1 MATGPASQRL
11 LHEGFLRSLE
21 RDEGAEALRIGA
33 HHISYRR
40 LHDHALALAGSLVA
54 SAPRPLRRVGVL
66 AARSESAYAG
76 LLAALYTGAAVV
88 PLNAAFPAE
97 RLRYMVTAASLD
109 GLVVDERGLRA
120 LRPLADV
127 LDGVAVVTET
137 IGPPLTEPLPAS
149 PDDVAYILFTSGS
162 SGRPKGV
169 PVLHSAAVAYLHQ
182 VQDRY
187 AFTSGDTFS
196 QTYDLTFDLAMF
208 DLFVGWGSGG
218 TVVSV
223 PPHAYVSLP
232 EFISRHGITVW
243 FSTPRMI
250 ALARQARG
258 LEPGS
263 FPTLR
268 WSLFCGE
275 PLLVRDA
282 AQWQDAAPHSPVE
295 NLYGP
300 TELTVSC
307 TAHRFDP
314 KTSPERAVNGIVPI
328 GTLHPNLRHL
338 LLGAE
343 DDAQGTG
350 ELCVTGDQMFRGYLD
365 PSDDFGRFVE
375 HEGER
380 WYRTGDLV
388 RPAGQG
394 ELAYIGR
401 NDQQVSI
408 GGVRVE
414 LAEIESGL
422 RRLSGVREAVAV
434 AAAGQL
440 VAFCVGVEKPV
451 PLLLAE
457 LGSFLPRYMV
467 PRHFEYLEELPLN
480 ANRKID
486 RRALSDRARVRLQP
500 DA

>member
-1 MATGPASQRL
+1 MVTGQSPQRL
-11 LHEGFLRSLE
+11 LYEGFLRSLE
-21 RDEGAEALRIGA
+21 HDQEAEALRIGA
-33 HHISYRR
+33 QRITYRR
-40 LHDHALALAGSLVA
+40 LHDRALALAGSLVSA
-54 SAPRPLRRVGVL
+54 APRPLRRVGVL
-66 AARSESAYAG
+66 AARSEDAYAG

-88 PLNAAFPAE
+88 PLNPSFPAE

-109 GLVVDERGLRA
+109 GLVVDERSQRSLA
-120 LRPLADV
+120 ALADV
-127 LDGVAVVTET
+127 LDGVSVVAEPM
-137 IGPPLTEPLPAS
+137 GPALEEPILSS
-149 PDDVAYILFTSGS
+149 PTDVAYILFTSGS

-169 PVLHSAAVAYLHQ
+169 PVLHSSVVAYLRH

-187 AFTSGDTFS
+187 AFTPDDVFS

-232 EFISRHGITVW
+232 EFIARHGITVW

-250 ALARQARG
+250 SLARQARG
-258 LEPGS
+258 MVPNS
-263 FPTLR
+263 FPSLR

-282 AQWQDAAPHSPVE
+282 AQWQDAAPRSHVE

-300 TELTVSC
+300 TELTISC

-314 KTSPERAVNGIVPI
+314 ETSPGRAVNGIVPI
-328 GTLHPNLRHL
+328 GTIHPNLRYL
-338 LLGAE
+338 LLGA
-343 DDAQGTG
+343 DDSDDGTG
-350 ELCVTGDQMFRGYLD
+350 ELCVTGDQTFRGYLD
-365 PSDDFGRFVE
+365 PSDDADRFVD
-375 HEGER
+375 HDGKR

-388 RPAGQG
+388 QHTEGG

-401 NDQQVSI
+401 RDHQVSI

-422 RRLSGVREAVAV
+422 RRLPGVREAVAV
-434 AAAGQL
+434 AADGRL
-440 VAFCVGVEKPV
+440 VAFCVGEEHPSSII
-451 PLLLAE
+451 LAE
-457 LGSFLPRYMV
+457 LGSFLPRYMI
-467 PRHFEYLEELPLN
+467 PRHFEYLDELPLN
-480 ANRKID
+480 ANRKTD
-486 RRALSDRARVRLQP
+486 RLALSARAHTLLQ
-500 DA
+500 AET